1 MQSALSQ
8 NPNLNQGIHS
18 EYLTKPT
25 NSSEI
30 NFEAIKN
37 IRIIGYTFEKYNSNY
52 KFKNYNKES
61 INIYHNQITKIQ
73 ALRMIS
79 RNYVNNK
86 LEIMFQKL
94 QKSFSNIQQQNHT
107 NKHNINTSKEHL
119 IQNQPKLKIDN
130 NQDHINTVWNYLGNN
145 KTPFIQ
151 ANYNLKQ
158 KNRNINSLGQSQ
170 CTNPFNSSNNNINNN
185 NVQVNF
191 NNNNNGVT
199 NKGNVHDFQ
208 TSKQILKY
216 KNRSYKC
223 LNDQEI
229 NNKLK
234 YENYNNE
241 TNEQQQLIKCNN
253 VKVVFSPYNHIYC
266 NNYIPSDSKN
276 ISISTYCPLKLK
288 INSTKTFLGTKTKR
302 FNGSSEDSTQLIT
315 ADQLV
320 E

>member
-1 MQSALSQ
+1 MQTDLSR
-8 NPNLNQGIHS
+8 NRNINQGIHS
-18 EYLTKPT
+18 EYLTKPA

-52 KFKNYNKES
+52 KFKNYNKET

-73 ALRMIS
+73 ALRMNS

-86 LEIMFQKL
+86 LEIMFQKF
-94 QKSFSNIQQQNHT
+94 QKSVSIKQQQKDT
-107 NKHNINTSKEHL
+107 NKNNINTSKEHL

-130 NQDHINTVWNYLGNN
+130 NQDHINAVWNYLGNN
-145 KTPFIQ
+145 KTPFI
-151 ANYNLKQ
+151 NT
-158 KNRNINSLGQSQ
+158 KNNFYPKNSNINCLGQSQ

-185 NVQVNF
+185 NEQVNF
-191 NNNNNGVT
+191 NNNNGVT
-199 NKGNVHDFQ
+199 NQVNVHDIQ
-208 TSKQILKY
+208 TSKQGLKY
-216 KNRSYKC
+216 KNKSYNC
-223 LNDQEI
+223 LNHQEI
-229 NNKLK
+229 NDKLK

-241 TNEQQQLIKCNN
+241 TNEQQLKKCNN
-253 VKVVFSPYNHIYC
+253 NGKAVFSPYNHIYS
-266 NNYIPSDSKN
+266 NNHTPSNSNN
-276 ISISTYCPLKLK
+276 IFISTYCPLKLK

-302 FNGSSEDSTQLIT
+302 FNSSSEDSTQLIT